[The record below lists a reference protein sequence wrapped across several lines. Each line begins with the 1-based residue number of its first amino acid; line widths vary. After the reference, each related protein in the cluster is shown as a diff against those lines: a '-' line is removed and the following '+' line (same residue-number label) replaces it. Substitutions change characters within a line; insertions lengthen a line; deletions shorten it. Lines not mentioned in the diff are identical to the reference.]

1 MAREPTILH
10 VQPDDVLLIGNVDIH
25 LPGTDQMLTELK
37 AALPSVR
44 KVFVFGS
51 DIDVKILREFVS
63 ETLHEV
69 NAEGDG

>member
-25 LPGTDQMLTELK
+25 LPSTDQMLTELK